1 MMLKL
6 LLNIR
11 MIQMI
16 FLYILM
22 NTDQIKNRKV
32 LMVVDDIIA
41 DMLCNKKPQ
50 LTVTESFIRNF
61 CLLLSHKFIL
71 QHQNILDY
79 TLHTTLLG
87 KFQIKEN
94 FKKSQIIINQTLLKM
109 YCEAILFLVALD
121 NPLRF
126 NSNLFERI

>member
-1 MMLKL
+1 
-6 LLNIR
+6 
-11 MIQMI
+11 MI
-16 FLYILM
+16 FLYTLM

-32 LMVVDDIIA
+32 LMVVDDMIA

-50 LTVTESFIRNF
+50 LTVTESFIRKF

-79 TLHTTLLG
+79 TLQTTLLG

-94 FKKSQIIINQTLLKM
+94 FKKSQLIIHQTLLKM
-109 YCEAILFLVALD
+109 YCEVILFLVALD